1 MAEAIVNYATEKQ
14 LTLTETTTFKA
25 VPGHGIE
32 ATIDHHHILV
42 GNRKL
47 MADNDISLPKH
58 ISDDLTHYERD
69 GKTAMLI
76 AVNYSLTGIIAV
88 ADTVKRSCQRCYKT
102 IA

>member
-1 MAEAIVNYATEKQ
+1 
-14 LTLTETTTFKA
+14 
-25 VPGHGIE
+25 
-32 ATIDHHHILV
+32 
-42 GNRKL
+42 

-88 ADTVKRSCQRCYKT
+88 ADTVRSCQRCYKT

>member
-1 MAEAIVNYATEKQ
+1 MQKEKQ
-14 LTLTETTTFKA
+14 LTLTETATFKA

-58 ISDDLTHYERD
+58 ISDDLTHYERMV
-69 GKTAMLI
+69 KLLCSLLLI
-76 AVNYSLTGIIAV
+76 IH
-88 ADTVKRSCQRCYKT
+88 
-102 IA
+102 

>member
-1 MAEAIVNYATEKQ
+1 MVLKQ
-14 LTLTETTTFKA
+14 RL
-25 VPGHGIE
+25 IN
-32 ATIDHHHILV
+32 HHILV

-58 ISDDLTHYERD
+58 ISDDLTYYERD

-88 ADTVKRSCQRCYKT
+88 ADTVKASCQRCNKT